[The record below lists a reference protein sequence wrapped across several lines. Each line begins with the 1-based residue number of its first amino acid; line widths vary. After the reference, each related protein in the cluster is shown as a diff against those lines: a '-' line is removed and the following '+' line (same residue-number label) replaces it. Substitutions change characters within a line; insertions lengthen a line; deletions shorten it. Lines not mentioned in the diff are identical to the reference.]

1 MINCK
6 IVAIIFACFYLIIYA
21 QEINQDNQNNQNNV
35 KTNFKYIKSEEE
47 AKAAYNLA
55 LFYKER
61 ALASKTLTQESIR
74 NRRRDLESAKIILE
88 EVLKYINNNE
98 IYISLAETHEALG
111 EYSESS
117 AIYDKLIADNPED
130 IYLLIRAAERNI
142 FLIGNFEK
150 AKYYLN
156 NAYEIDSN
164 NNDILI
170 LFGFIYYSERD
181 FEKAVLY
188 FDKVVPSKG
197 ASNNYMEYYN
207 YYYGISEFYLSRF
220 ERSLNKLKEVD
231 TKGLNPVDKYN
242 ILYGIVKSYQALEN
256 YKEAYSNSLLTEEAS
271 ELSLFLS
278 FMADKYNEELFSEM
292 DTTNIPRVLSIIWTA
307 KNEGYSNALNIIE
320 TDLDRREIDL
330 DIIQIYYKL
339 VNEVGNT
346 ENKINAEMDII
357 SFYLALNNIDG
368 LPNHIDKLV
377 EYDKTGKF
385 DNLYLQAASEFKN
398 QNNFKRSKEML
409 DKYISLNLK
418 NNDKNIKENE
428 LVSLVLT
435 AIEINEYD
443 LALTS
448 IDKFEKEKYSYSYL
462 KAYVNLYKKDI
473 KSVNDFLNEDLIY
486 FKNNKSNTN
495 EYRLN
500 IPYIAAMSTTNTNS
514 IMEYV
519 DFIYLQDTDE
529 AENINSMAWV
539 LIYLEIDID
548 RGIELSKDSVRIEPK
563 SPYYLDTLGYG
574 YYKKKDYDN
583 ALKQLLKAALY
594 AEDNAKAEI
603 YLHIADAYYDKND
616 FNNAL
621 RYYRKSI
628 SSLYKD
634 FIYLN
639 FEEERVKNRIEII
652 NKNLND

>member
-1 MINCK
+1 MINFK
-6 IVAIIFACFYLIIYA
+6 IVAIIFLCFYSIIYA
-21 QEINQDNQNNQNNV
+21 QEIEQNNQNNNT

-61 ALASKTLTQESIR
+61 ALTSKTLTQESLIER
-74 NRRRDLESAKIILE
+74 KRDLESAKIILE
-88 EVLKYINNNE
+88 EVLKYINNE
-98 IYISLAETHEALG
+98 EVYITLAETHEALG

-117 AIYDKLIADNPED
+117 AIYDKLITDNPED

-142 FLIGNFEK
+142 FLIRDFEK

-156 NAYEIDSN
+156 NAYEIDLN

-188 FDKVVPSKG
+188 FDKVIPSKG

-207 YYYGISEFYLSRF
+207 YYYGMSEFYLSRF
-220 ERSLNKLKEVD
+220 ERSLNKLNKVNI
-231 TKGLNPVDKYN
+231 KGLNPVEGYN

-256 YKEAYSNSLLTEEAS
+256 YKEAYSNSLLTEEANG
-271 ELSLFLS
+271 LSLFLS
-278 FMADKYNEELFSEM
+278 FMADEYNEELFSET
-292 DTTNIPRVLSIIWTA
+292 DTANIPRVLSIILTA
-307 KNEGYSNALNIIE
+307 QNEGYREALNIIE
-320 TDLDRREIDL
+320 TDLDRGEIDL
-330 DIIQIYYKL
+330 DIIQVYYKL
-339 VNEVGNT
+339 VNEVGDT

-357 SFYLALNNIDG
+357 SFYLALNNIDA
-368 LPNHIDKLV
+368 LPNHIDKLI

-385 DNLYLQAASEFKN
+385 NNLYLQAASEFKN
-398 QNNFKRSKEML
+398 QNNFKRAKEML
-409 DKYISLNLK
+409 DKYILLSQK
-418 NNDKNIKENE
+418 NNEKNIKENE

-435 AIEINEYD
+435 ATHIEEYD
-443 LALTS
+443 LALMS
-448 IDKFEKEKYSYSYL
+448 INKFEKEKYSYSYL
-462 KAYVNLYKKDI
+462 KAYVNLYKNDI
-473 KSVNDFLNEDLIY
+473 EKANNFLNEDLTY

-500 IPYIAAMSTTNTNS
+500 IPYITAMSTTNTNS

-519 DFIYLQDTDE
+519 NFIYSQDTN
-529 AENINSMAWV
+529 AANNINSMAWV
-539 LIYLEIDID
+539 LIYLEIDVD
-548 RGIELSKDSVRIEPK
+548 RGIELSKDAVRIEPK
-563 SPYYLDTLGYG
+563 SAHYLDTLGYG
-574 YYKKKDYDN
+574 YFKKKDYDN

-594 AEDNAKAEI
+594 VDDNSKAEI
-603 YLHIADAYYDKND
+603 YLHIADAYYEKND

-621 RYYRKSI
+621 KYYRKSV

-634 FIYLN
+634 STFTK
-639 FEEERVKNRIEII
+639 FEEDRAKNRIEII
-652 NKNLND
+652 NKNLNDN

>member
-1 MINCK
+1 MINFK
-6 IVAIIFACFYLIIYA
+6 IVAIIFLCFYSIIYA
-21 QEINQDNQNNQNNV
+21 QEIEQNNQNNNT

-61 ALASKTLTQESIR
+61 ALTSKTLTQESLIER
-74 NRRRDLESAKIILE
+74 KRDLESAKIILE
-88 EVLKYINNNE
+88 EVLKYINNE
-98 IYISLAETHEALG
+98 EVYITLAETHEALG

-117 AIYDKLIADNPED
+117 AIYDKLITDSPED

-142 FLIGNFEK
+142 FLIGDFEK

-156 NAYEIDSN
+156 NAYEIDLN

-188 FDKVVPSKG
+188 FDKVIPSKG

-207 YYYGISEFYLSRF
+207 YYYGMSEFYLSRF
-220 ERSLNKLKEVD
+220 ERSLNKLNKVNI
-231 TKGLNPVDKYN
+231 KGLNPVEGYN

-256 YKEAYSNSLLTEEAS
+256 YKEAYSNSLLTEEANG
-271 ELSLFLS
+271 LSLFLS
-278 FMADKYNEELFSEM
+278 FMADEYNEELFSET
-292 DTTNIPRVLSIIWTA
+292 DTANIPRVLSIILTA
-307 KNEGYSNALNIIE
+307 QNEGYREALNIIE
-320 TDLDRREIDL
+320 TDLDRGEIDL
-330 DIIQIYYKL
+330 DIIQVYYKL
-339 VNEVGNT
+339 VNEVGDT

-357 SFYLALNNIDG
+357 SFYLALNNIDA
-368 LPNHIDKLV
+368 LPNHIDKLI

-385 DNLYLQAASEFKN
+385 NNLYLQAASEFKN
-398 QNNFKRSKEML
+398 QNNFKRAKEML
-409 DKYISLNLK
+409 DKYILLSQK
-418 NNDKNIKENE
+418 NNEKNIKENE

-435 AIEINEYD
+435 ATHIEEYD
-443 LALTS
+443 LALMS
-448 IDKFEKEKYSYSYL
+448 INKFEKEKYSYSYL
-462 KAYVNLYKKDI
+462 KAYVNLYKNDI
-473 KSVNDFLNEDLIY
+473 EKANNFLNEDLTY

-500 IPYIAAMSTTNTNS
+500 IPYITAMSTTNTNS

-519 DFIYLQDTDE
+519 NFIYSQDTN
-529 AENINSMAWV
+529 AANNINSMAWV
-539 LIYLEIDID
+539 LIYLEIDVD
-548 RGIELSKDSVRIEPK
+548 RGIELSKDAVRIEPK
-563 SPYYLDTLGYG
+563 SAHYLDTLGYG
-574 YYKKKDYDN
+574 YFKKKDYDN

-594 AEDNAKAEI
+594 VDDNSKAEI
-603 YLHIADAYYDKND
+603 YLHIADAYYEKND

-621 RYYRKSI
+621 KYYRKSV

-634 FIYLN
+634 STFTK
-639 FEEERVKNRIEII
+639 FEEERAKNRIEII
-652 NKNLND
+652 NKNLNDN

>member
-278 FMADKYNEELFSEM
+278 FMADEYNEELFSEM

-462 KAYVNLYKKDI
+462 KAYVNLYKKDM

-519 DFIYLQDTDE
+519 DFIYLQDTNE

-548 RGIELSKDSVRIEPK
+548 RGIELSKNSVRIEPK

-603 YLHIADAYYDKND
+603 YLHIADAYYGKND

-639 FEEERVKNRIEII
+639 FEEDRVKNRIEII